1 MMRKGGCYFPYAY
14 MDGYTVLALPY
25 AGWKYFMYLILP
37 DKDLASAASALSN
50 TPWEQI
56 IAEFHNDAIVSLR
69 LPKFEVE
76 NRYTLKENL
85 KALGIKRAFADNG
98 PAEFYDMF
106 EARPDTYFWINEVY
120 QKSRLSVTEWGTEA
134 ASVTVVDMGE
144 ATSAGPGENE
154 PKRLDF
160 FCDQPFFFV
169 IGEATSGVI
178 LFEGAYTGK

>member
-1 MMRKGGCYFPYAY
+1 MKAQYLLLMAAAMACISCK
-14 MDGYTVLALPY
+14 TVLVQEEPQ
-25 AGWKYFMYLILP
+25 P
-37 DKDLASAASALSN
+37 D
-50 TPWEQI
+50 TP
-56 IAEFHNDAIVSLR
+56 
-69 LPKFEVE
+69 VE
-76 NRYTLKENL
+76 ITDPIS
-85 KALGIKRAFADNG
+85 IKRAFADNG

-160 FCDQPFFFV
+160 FCDHPFFFV